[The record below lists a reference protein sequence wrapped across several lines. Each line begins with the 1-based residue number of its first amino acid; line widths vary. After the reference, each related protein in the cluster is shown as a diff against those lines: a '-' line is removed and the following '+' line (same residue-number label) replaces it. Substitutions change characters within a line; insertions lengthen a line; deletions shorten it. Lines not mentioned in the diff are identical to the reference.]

1 MILRPGQA
9 AIWFLFLG
17 TDLLFRPKQGECRRN
32 HQETHRHLETDAGV
46 FLKWAWPKRRGDAAL
61 LLVTRAGQS
70 SSHDG
75 RVELELETTGPAFI
89 GSPPISVTR
98 ANGPSWRQMG
108 SGRGGGNCLTIS
120 NRPGTASPVKGKLQ
134 QHLTPLPEA
143 LLLAVP
149 MLLGAACA
157 AIQRDTEQ
165 MLVAAGFHMRP
176 TDTTGCRRIFGR
188 YRRIGS

>member
-1 MILRPGQA
+1 MAQP
-9 AIWFLFLG
+9 
-17 TDLLFRPKQGECRRN
+17 
-32 HQETHRHLETDAGV
+32 
-46 FLKWAWPKRRGDAAL
+46 
-61 LLVTRAGQS
+61 S
-70 SSHDG
+70 
-75 RVELELETTGPAFI
+75 I
-89 GSPPISVTR
+89 GSTPISVTR
-98 ANGPSWRQMG
+98 ASGSSWRQMG
-108 SGRGGGNCLTIS
+108 SGRGGGRNCLMIS

-176 TDTTGCRRIFGR
+176 TDTSELQDDLRSIQSIPPHRLVSRTK
-188 YRRIGS
+188 